1 MKLEKNADFQR
12 KTQMN
17 SLTIS
22 FFYSIFNHVN
32 KLKEF
37 QTFDMRRDEHNMINK
52 KYRKKLM
59 VALAVTMLAG
69 NMVACQKTEETNLK
83 NNNATEITYLKTFF
97 DIELKNETVSVE
109 EFNQALQKLGSDV
122 TVEGELT
129 YLSAVKAA
137 MKAANFEELVLSYPE
152 SKISEGLKSHG
163 IKENIAADYSAYL
176 ACAIDTGIVTK
187 EEGKKAAANKSV
199 TKDIADSLLM
209 RIANS
214 NGDTRNYLANSNDP
228 DIYAKIDNA
237 WNSFLLF
244 DDASLSEIGKMAVQ
258 NKIVTGFNIKNEAYN
273 ANFLPELT
281 LQYGHSDIKH
291 AHQLIG
297 LLNSEGIEAKV
308 QLEPKISIY
317 EYLLEWGPIPE
328 STPTYE
334 VKKFSDD
341 LYLTYAVEYDLQL
354 EFINQEDMDRFNDVI
369 EAYAKKYEGNEE
381 AKGLIY
387 GSWWQPLYSTKRLDM
402 PQDIYNSIGD
412 LVIENGMYS
421 LHTFYLPENKDTVVN
436 QLQEVSG
443 NLTVK
448 TEDRVVNKAFYHYLT
463 GEDFQ

>member
-1 MKLEKNADFQR
+1 
-12 KTQMN
+12 
-17 SLTIS
+17 
-22 FFYSIFNHVN
+22 
-32 KLKEF
+32 
-37 QTFDMRRDEHNMINK
+37 MINK

-59 VALAVTMLAG
+59 VALAVMMLAG
-69 NMVACQKTEETNLK
+69 NMAACQKTENVSTK
-83 NNNATEITYLKTFF
+83 NNTTTEVTYLKTFF
-97 DIELKNETVSVE
+97 DIELENENVGAS

-122 TVEGELT
+122 TVDGELT

-137 MKAANFEELVLSYPE
+137 MQAANFEELVLSYPE
-152 SKISEGLKSHG
+152 KKVTESLNSHG
-163 IKENIAADYSAYL
+163 IKDRIVAEYSAYL
-176 ACAIDTGIVTK
+176 ACALDTGILTN
-187 EEGKKAAANKSV
+187 EEGKIAAKDKNV

-209 RIANS
+209 KIATS
-214 NGDTRNYLANSNDP
+214 NGDARNYLATSNDP
-228 DIYAKIDNA
+228 DIYAKLDNA

-297 LLNSEGIEAKV
+297 LLNSEGIVAKV
-308 QLEPKISIY
+308 EPKVSIY

-328 STPTYE
+328 TTPTYE
-334 VKKFSDD
+334 VKKFNDN

-354 EFINQEDMDRFNDVI
+354 EFLDQEDMTRFNEVI

-387 GSWWQPLYSTKRLDM
+387 GSWWQPLYSTKKLDM
-402 PQDIYNSIGD
+402 PKEIYNSIGD

-421 LHTFYLPENKDTVVN
+421 LHTFYLPEDKDTVVSK
-436 QLQEVSG
+436 LQEVAG
-443 NLTVK
+443 DLTVK

>member
-1 MKLEKNADFQR
+1 
-12 KTQMN
+12 
-17 SLTIS
+17 
-22 FFYSIFNHVN
+22 
-32 KLKEF
+32 
-37 QTFDMRRDEHNMINK
+37 MRRDEHNMINK
-52 KYRKKLM
+52 KYRKRLM
-59 VALAVTMLAG
+59 VVLAVTMLAG
-69 NMVACQKTEETNLK
+69 NMVACQKTVSI
-83 NNNATEITYLKTFF
+83 NNISDTTTEVTYLKTFF
-97 DIELKNETVSVE
+97 DIELKDDIVSAE
-109 EFNQALQKLGSDV
+109 DFNQALQKLGSNV

-152 SKISEGLKSHG
+152 NKVTDSLKSHG
-163 IKENIAADYSAYL
+163 IKESISADYSAYL
-176 ACAIDTGIVTK
+176 ACAIDTGILTK
-187 EEGKKAAANKSV
+187 EEGKIASKNKSISKSSV
-199 TKDIADSLLM
+199 DSLLM
-209 RIANS
+209 KIATH
-214 NGDTRNYLANSNDP
+214 NGDTRNYLASSNDP
-228 DIYAKIDNA
+228 EIYAKLDHA

-308 QLEPKISIY
+308 QLEPKVSIY

-354 EFINQEDMDRFNDVI
+354 EFSNQEDMDRFNDVVG
-369 EAYAKKYEGNEE
+369 AYAKKYEGNEE

-402 PQDIYNSIGD
+402 PKELYNNIGD
-412 LVIENGMYS
+412 LVIANGMYS
-421 LHTFYLPENKDTVVN
+421 LHTFYLPEDKDAVVN
-436 QLQEVSG
+436 QLQEVAG
-443 NLTVK
+443 DLTVK